1 MLKPTTRK
9 QSRPRGMAMLL
20 VLISLMVATV
30 LTTAYVASR
39 DNSGVIG
46 RNIASAAQSR
56 WLAES
61 GLELGVAVL
70 ETDCEW
76 RTQHVN
82 GKLLDDYLLNDGMI
96 DIDMIDLAT
105 NLPPTSS
112 TEDVELTCIGMV
124 NGVQQI
130 ATATAHVPLEDG
142 GAVDIDL
149 SEFAVFG
156 KDKISMANTATV
168 TRWPEASLSALGR
181 RVAIGTDATAP
192 SSVSVQNSAA
202 FMDTTLYHGPGVSSS
217 LVSIANAT
225 RLEKRGFADFI
236 PMPLAPD
243 SGVGI
248 VLPLAPF
255 KLVAGTS
262 TVSANRAYTRFE
274 LDNATLTSNGTMN
287 LVSSSDIILT
297 KNAKLVVNGNLTMV
311 AGQNLVVDTSSIELG
326 PTGKLILYAGNTL
339 TLTDGYI
346 GDQRSTSVRDNTGGA
361 SWMDPDR
368 VQIFRTPT
376 LLGATTTWTMD
387 KNSVAKAN
395 VYAPKVK
402 FQMKNQSALYGRVAA
417 QEVSLIDEAAV
428 FYDHSLDSQIG
439 YTASD
444 SPLVDA
450 TGHIDGLFRALAN
463 FDLVSLLGVANL
475 TGKIIKSPKGRD
487 QPSIL
492 PAVLPTVTPPVV
504 GADDPT
510 PRTKTVSRT
519 LTDYGSEREWEED
532 NSGPGGGDDD

>member
-1 MLKPTTRK
+1 
-9 QSRPRGMAMLL
+9 MAMLL

-46 RNIASAAQSR
+46 RNIASSAQSR

-70 ETDCEW
+70 ETDCDW

-96 DIDMIDLAT
+96 DIDMIDIAT

-124 NGVQQI
+124 GGVQQI
-130 ATATAHVPLEDG
+130 ATATAHVPLENG
-142 GAVDIDL
+142 GTVDIDL

-156 KDKISMANTATV
+156 KDKISLANTATV
-168 TRWPEASLSALGR
+168 TRWPKASLSALGR

-217 LVSIANAT
+217 LVSIANTT
-225 RLEKRGFADFI
+225 RLATTGFADFI

-248 VLPLAPF
+248 VLPLSPL
-255 KLVAGTS
+255 KIVAGAS
-262 TVSANRAYTRFE
+262 TISANRAYTRIE
-274 LDNATLTSNGTMN
+274 VDNATLTTNGTIN

-297 KNAKLVVNGNLTMV
+297 KNAKIVVNGNLTMV
-311 AGQNLVVDTSSIELG
+311 AGQNLVVEESSIELG
-326 PTGKLILYAGNTL
+326 PAGKLTLYAGNTL
-339 TLTDGYI
+339 TMTDGYI
-346 GDQRSTSVRDNTGGA
+346 GDQRTTSVRDNTGGA

-368 VQIFRTPT
+368 VQIFRTPSP
-376 LLGATTTWTMD
+376 LGATMTWTMD

-402 FQMKNQSALYGRVAA
+402 FQMKKQSALYGRVAA

-439 YTASD
+439 YTAED

-450 TGHIDGLFRALAN
+450 TGHIDALFRTLAN
-463 FDLVSLLGVANL
+463 FDLLSLLGLANL
-475 TGKIIKSPKGRD
+475 TGKIIKSPRGDD

-492 PAVLPTVTPPVV
+492 PALLPPVTPPVV
-504 GADDPT
+504 GPTDPT
-510 PRTKTVSRT
+510 PRTKKVSHK
-519 LTDYGSEREWEED
+519 LTDYGSGRDWED
-532 NSGPGGGDDD
+532 NSGHGNGDDD